1 MFVVLSQ
8 ERDSGEHTCHWLRS
22 HGYEATWE
30 SLSQPPK
37 PAPAGAVILCML
49 ESVDGIERW
58 ANFAP
63 TLEEHMMLLWLGT
76 TVVAHHLELVLSL
89 PADMWL
95 FEGEP
100 YNEHRLALALK
111 RSTKGEQEHHTFKRA
126 VSTSVGAMMTQL
138 RQLRRLLPSQALG
151 VEVRRVLEELLV
163 YGERLEAQT
172 QSSAPAKPS
181 GPGLGVES
189 SVSVEVAPALK
200 RVLIIDDEPQMLRA
214 LSRLLGQRCEV
225 HTAEGGEAAVEHLE
239 GGLDVDA
246 ILCDLMMP
254 GLSGP
259 DFYEVLCRRWPHLEP
274 RVIFVTGGGVG
285 SWVQAF
291 EERMSARIIY
301 KPLTRDVLLQRIDQ
315 VAQSPGVGVP

>member
-37 PAPAGAVILCML
+37 PAPADAVIMCML

-58 ANFAP
+58 ANFVP
-63 TLEEHMMLLWLGT
+63 TFEGHMMLLWLGT
-76 TVVAHHLELVLSL
+76 AVFEHHLELALSL

-95 FEGEP
+95 FEGEL

-111 RSTKGEQEHHTFKRA
+111 RSTKGEQEHHTFRRA
-126 VSTSVGAMMTQL
+126 VGTSLGAMMTQL

-151 VEVRRVLEELLV
+151 VEVRRVLEDLLEC
-163 YGERLEAQT
+163 GERLEAQT
-172 QSSAPAKPS
+172 QSSPPVKPA
-181 GPGLGVES
+181 GQGLGGETSS
-189 SVSVEVAPALK
+189 SVEEAPTLK

-214 LSRLLGQRCEV
+214 LSRLLGQRCVV
-225 HTAEGGEAAVEHLE
+225 HTAEGGESAVEQLE
-239 GGLDVDA
+239 QGLEVDT

-259 DFYEVLCRRWPHLEP
+259 DFYEVLCQRWPHLEP
-274 RVIFVTGGGVG
+274 RVVFVTGGGVG

-291 EERMSARIIY
+291 EERMRARIIY
-301 KPLTRDVLLQRIDQ
+301 KPLTRDVLLQRIEQ